1 METTLTEATTFLES
15 LTPLHW
21 AIAGVVLLLIF
32 IIIAVKASQGRK
44 RREKVA
50 PKLMLEAFQISP
62 LGRDA
67 YLKIKNNGEPATL
80 TSLFVRGRRDI
91 VFKNAFAG
99 HQLEKGKVYG
109 ILMEAASQEKIA
121 ANFSVEL
128 TYFDAKRNVYRQ
140 SFDLGNNAT
149 RQPKLVQAGR

>member
-1 METTLTEATTFLES
+1 METTLTQARTLLES
-15 LTPLHW
+15 LTPVHW
-21 AIAGVVLLLIF
+21 AIAGAFLLLIF
-32 IIIAVKASQGRK
+32 IIIAVNAAQRRK

-62 LGRDA
+62 LGHDA

-99 HQLEKGKVYG
+99 HQLERGKTYG
-109 ILMEAASQEKIA
+109 ILMETASPEKIA

-140 SFDLGNNAT
+140 SFDLGNNSS
-149 RQPKLVQAGR
+149 RQPKLVQSGR